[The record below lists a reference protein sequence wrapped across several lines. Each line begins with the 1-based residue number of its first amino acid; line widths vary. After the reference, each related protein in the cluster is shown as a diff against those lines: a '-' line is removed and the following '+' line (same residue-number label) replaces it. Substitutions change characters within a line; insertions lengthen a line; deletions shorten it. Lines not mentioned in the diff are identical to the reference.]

1 MAEAWEDTFD
11 EVKRKNENLKR
22 KRIIDGIR
30 EKVPAVDPDLVFLTP
45 REILDGMNDNPTVME
60 FHRKLLEEYE
70 CPKRRIGLLF
80 PASDRIPWTKGTDAL
95 IYRNLYASL
104 KKLELEDEVALF
116 SISPLLGVVPWE
128 WYETMPMYEASGAA
142 SFLVRRRGLTWN
154 AEEFREVIKRAG
166 GILNGFLVKNHDRC
180 QKWHIIYRTPSVHER
195 ILGSS
200 NDIEPFS
207 VWPHTTKK
215 SLADSYLN
223 MRKLLEDI
231 KEE

>member
-30 EKVPAVDPDLVFLTP
+30 EKVPAVDPNLVFLTP
-45 REILDGMNDNPTVME
+45 GEILDGMRDNTTVTG

-116 SISPLLGVVPWE
+116 SISPLLGVVPQE

-142 SFLVRRRGLTWN
+142 SFLVRRRGLAWN
-154 AEEFREVIKRAG
+154 AEDFRKVIKQAG
-166 GILNGFLVKNHDRC
+166 EILNGFFRKNHDRC
-180 QKWHIIYRTPSVHER
+180 DKWHIIYRTPSIHER

-200 NDIEPFS
+200 NDMEPFS

-215 SLADSYLN
+215 SLAESYLK